1 MTLRVVKAALQRSC
15 RLAVALS
22 GLPIWG
28 CYDLQPGHPTAAET
42 ESFVAELR
50 PLTPYAAH
58 VIRVMDNPLSSSEQN
73 LYQFSD
79 VSAVSPTSAL
89 AATLATQISNATD
102 LQYAETLIK
111 PWTSAGCDPPRLD
124 YPRWSGFPVAK
135 CAYSDIGATVHTYMM
150 NADREKLARWTV
162 TACQDA
168 KANNMRGCIR
178 YLTSEMSNAASFSI
192 FPIAG
197 YIPEPEGDGL
207 CYLFR
212 DGVTVKTKLRPHFAK
227 PMNQSCGD
235 DEAENE
241 LPLMWAGLFA
251 RVAST
256 IREDYQAVHPDVPV
270 SGLQWVD
277 VTRAEYQKAW
287 TSDRNELISV
297 KAIRAR
303 KLGKF

>member
-111 PWTSAGCDPPRLD
+111 PWTSAGCDPPPSRLSALVGIPGRQVRLLR
-124 YPRWSGFPVAK
+124 Y
-135 CAYSDIGATVHTYMM
+135 
-150 NADREKLARWTV
+150 
-162 TACQDA
+162 
-168 KANNMRGCIR
+168 RGYR
-178 YLTSEMSNAASFSI
+178 AHLY
-192 FPIAG
+192 
-197 YIPEPEGDGL
+197 
-207 CYLFR
+207 
-212 DGVTVKTKLRPHFAK
+212 
-227 PMNQSCGD
+227 
-235 DEAENE
+235 DEC
-241 LPLMWAGLFA
+241 
-251 RVAST
+251 
-256 IREDYQAVHPDVPV
+256 
-270 SGLQWVD
+270 
-277 VTRAEYQKAW
+277 
-287 TSDRNELISV
+287 
-297 KAIRAR
+297 
-303 KLGKF
+303 